1 MELEVM
7 VSEQTKAAYSESLE
21 LVGRLSLMSVEERES
36 EYEKYQWMFPKSKRL
51 INLDDQL
58 GTRKDYKV
66 KFREWFFVVCGYMFC
81 PSHLGQCCY
90 STFQDRV
97 LSSCG
102 KKNTSDRYSQKV
114 ILALGMLGY
123 LTKIKKN
130 YSNCSVGNRHGII
143 FEVDL
148 IKLNHWDKEL
158 NLKEGI
164 NREDVNLDD
173 CADWRWKDQY
183 QTIMD
188 VKANQVILD
197 KVKKLYYEDIPQYL
211 KEHNME
217 LRRTK
222 TVCACESLISIAN
235 QSSYDIIAKHK
246 IDDYGGRFYTPM
258 TNLPKDIR
266 HLCITLDGES
276 IAEVDV
282 SSAQPTFLGLYFK
295 EKCNVNTEW
304 LEHCIR
310 GDFYEWMKKICKT
323 KIEREKVKEH
333 IMHYLYSYD
342 NEYAEIQHTKE
353 HKKGYWRFERL
364 LNEYLKENEPF
375 IFDEIQ
381 NHKKNAEK
389 DEKKNKMRNS
399 LSRDLVKMEVEYIKY
414 CISKLPPNFKFYTIH
429 DCICCKQSDAEY
441 VKKIM
446 EESSRELYNLTINL
460 KIENGESMEV
470 A

>member
-7 VSEQTKAAYSESLE
+7 VSEQTKAAYGESLG
-21 LVGRLSLMSVEERES
+21 LVERLSLMSVEERES

-58 GTRKDYKV
+58 GTRKDYKE

-90 STFQDRV
+90 SIFQERV
-97 LSSCG
+97 LSSGG

-123 LTKIKKN
+123 LTKIKCN
-130 YSNCSVGNRHGII
+130 YSNCSNGRNHGMV

-148 IKLNHWDKEL
+148 LKLHQWDKEL
-158 NLKEGI
+158 NLTEKIE
-164 NREDVNLDD
+164 REDVNLDD

-183 QTIMD
+183 YTIMD

-197 KVKKLYYEDIPQYL
+197 KVKKFYYEDIPLYL
-211 KEHNME
+211 EEHNMKLE
-217 LRRTK
+217 RTK
-222 TVCACESLISIAN
+222 AVCACEALISIAN

-246 IDDYGGRFYTPM
+246 VDDYGGRFYTPM
-258 TNLPKDIR
+258 TSLRKEIR
-266 HLCITLDGES
+266 HLCITLGGEG

-282 SSAQPTFLGLYFK
+282 SSAQPTFLGLFFK
-295 EKCNVNTEW
+295 KKYDINTEW
-304 LEHCIR
+304 LEHCIK

-323 KIEREKVKEH
+323 KIERKKVKEH

-342 NEYAEIQHTKE
+342 NEYV
-353 HKKGYWRFERL
+353 KGYWRFERL

-414 CISKLPPNFKFYTIH
+414 CISKLPQNFKFYTIH

-446 EESSRELYNLTINL
+446 EESSRELYDLTINL